1 MTQSDL
7 SADRRL
13 PLTVNFYS
21 YRARVVLFQYNHGK
35 QGAVDMMTIVVGN
48 QEQLQLGV
56 EAELATYRY
65 KVFVEH
71 LGWDLPIA
79 QTGAERDQFDRPDTL
94 YVVAKDRVDR
104 ICGCAR
110 LLPTDEPYLLGTVF
124 PHLMGNQALPA
135 SPDIWELSRY
145 TTQLVDGEIASREE
159 AAERFRELLR
169 AVCKTAL
176 AGGAKRLITFSYAGV
191 ERLAR
196 NFGINVHRVG
206 PSHLIDGRP
215 VVAFW
220 IELDEQTFNAFD
232 TNTRAGVAH

>member
-1 MTQSDL
+1 M
-7 SADRRL
+7 
-13 PLTVNFYS
+13 LTIEI
-21 YRARVVLFQYNHGK
+21 GK
-35 QGAVDMMTIVVGN
+35 
-48 QEQLQLGV
+48 QEQLQVGV
-56 EAELATYRY
+56 EAELAAYRY

-79 QTGAERDQFDRPDTL
+79 QIGAERDQFDRPDTL

-124 PHLMGNQALPA
+124 PQLMGNQALPA
-135 SPDIWELSRY
+135 SADIWELSRY
-145 TTQLVDGEIASREE
+145 TTQLVDGEVTTREE
-159 AAERFRELLR
+159 AAERFRALLR
-169 AVCKTAL
+169 AVCETAL

-191 ERLAR
+191 ERIAR
-196 NFGINVHRVG
+196 NFGIHVHRVG

-220 IELDEQTFNAFD
+220 IELDEQTFSAFD
-232 TNTRAGVAH
+232 ARAQAGVAH